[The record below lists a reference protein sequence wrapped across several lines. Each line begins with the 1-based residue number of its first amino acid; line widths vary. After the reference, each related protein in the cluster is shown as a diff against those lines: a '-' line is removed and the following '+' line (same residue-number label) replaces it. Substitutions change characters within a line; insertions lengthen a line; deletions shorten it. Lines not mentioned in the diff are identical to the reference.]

1 MSFIFIFLF
10 SVFSLIKWGVILNK
24 SSFCIG
30 VLSFLLNILHTSGVE
45 LFDFDDD
52 IFDFELPLVEWS
64 LSSLELLFSNLLFLN
79 SISLNVIF
87 SQQSLKVRLSSPFS
101 SFIELIPMILFLF
114 FGLRG
119 FNNFGWSVTRAFFL
133 SETFFKLVKISFVL
147 LGRPKKSSG
156 NIFFE
161 GLL

>member
-1 MSFIFIFLF
+1 M
-10 SVFSLIKWGVILNK
+10 IKCGVILNK

-45 LFDFDDD
+45 LFDFEDD
-52 IFDFELPLVEWS
+52 ICDFELPLVECS
-64 LSSLELLFSNLLFLN
+64 LSSFELLFSNLL
-79 SISLNVIF
+79 SISPKFIF

-101 SFIELIPMILFLF
+101 SFIEFIPIILFLF
-114 FGLRG
+114 FGLKG
-119 FNNFGWSVTRAFFL
+119 FNNFGWSVTREFFL
-133 SETFFKLVKISFVL
+133 SETIFKFVNISFVL

-156 NIFFE
+156 KIFVD

>member
-1 MSFIFIFLF
+1 M
-10 SVFSLIKWGVILNK
+10 KWGVILNK

-45 LFDFDDD
+45 LFDFEED
-52 IFDFELPLVEWS
+52 IFDFVLPLVEWS

-87 SQQSLKVRLSSPFS
+87 SQQSLKVKLSSPFS
-101 SFIELIPMILFLF
+101 SFIEFIPIILFLF
-114 FGLRG
+114 LGLKG
-119 FNNFGWSVTRAFFL
+119 FNNFGWSVTREFFL
-133 SETFFKLVKISFVL
+133 SETIFKFVKMSFVL

-156 NIFFE
+156 NIFLE
-161 GLL
+161 GLLWYKIVI